1 MIDAI
6 LVDDEEN
13 ALKSLALKI
22 NRFYPNFNII
32 NTFQNPTEAV
42 AFINNNK
49 PDILFLDVEMPVL
62 SGFDILAE
70 IENPDFEII
79 FVTAY
84 NNYAI
89 EAFRHC
95 AIGYVLKPI
104 DNDELNSAIN
114 SALKNIEQ
122 KNNLSKNNALLELLI
137 EKSAIANKLIV
148 PTNKGLSF
156 IAFDKVM
163 HIEGYDGYTRIHLTG
178 NSEIIS
184 SYNIGKYEKM
194 IDDNFFKCHKSHII
208 NLQKITAFE
217 KEGFIILEGE
227 KRVPVSK
234 TKRKEFID
242 LFS

>member
-1 MIDAI
+1 MINVV

-13 ALKSLALKI
+13 ALNSLALKI
-22 NRFYPNFNII
+22 NRFYPSFNIV
-32 NTFQNPTEAV
+32 NTFQNSKEAV
-42 AFINNNK
+42 ISINKNK
-49 PDILFLDVEMPVL
+49 PDILFLDVEMPIL
-62 SGFDILAE
+62 SGFDVLAE

-89 EAFRHC
+89 EAFQYC

-104 DNDELNSAIN
+104 DNDELNKAIN
-114 SALKNIEQ
+114 NAIKSIDQ
-122 KNNLSKNNALLELLI
+122 KNKLNKNNALLELLI
-137 EKSAIANKLIV
+137 EKSAVANKLIV

-156 IAFDKVM
+156 ITFNEVL
-163 HIEGYDGYTRIHLTG
+163 HIEGYDGYTKIHLT
-178 NSEIIS
+178 NSNTIIS
-184 SYNIGKYEKM
+184 SYNIGKYEKT
-194 IDDNFFKCHKSHII
+194 INDNFFKCHKSHII

-242 LFS
+242 LLS